1 MARECT
7 RRQRIRRI
15 KEKRSDV
22 MTFERFKEIDKR
34 VLEAIG
40 LTLDKVRLKSFSD
53 FALLLASGDYYEVL
67 YTHTNDMSPY
77 VIEDPTDELIDDTRQ
92 SFLNSFLRKY
102 INRIKDGVEMY
113 DQELEYEI
121 NIQLMVYTHVW
132 ESHWFL
138 KQLERI
144 AAILT
149 GKGYV
154 WKSSVMTTPKS
165 SFIREHIIQRLD
177 GKSDL
182 LDIIKRCYS
191 DTLRNDFAHSSYYI
205 DMGDRAIKSHKHGLL
220 EENVITFSEWEKM
233 FVNTI
238 LLSVDLNNMLFETKQ
253 NFVALFGDGP
263 IVCKWPSRDNPP
275 KKYDRAI
282 RPMPDR
288 ANPEYIRFDFVR

>member
-7 RRQRIRRI
+7 RRQRIRI
-15 KEKRSDV
+15 KRSDI
-22 MTFERFKEIDKR
+22 MTFERFKEIDIR

-40 LTLDKVRLKSFSD
+40 LTLDNVRLKSFSD

-92 SFLNSFLRKY
+92 SFLNSFLRKF
-102 INRIKDGVEMY
+102 INRLKNGDEMD

-144 AAILT
+144 AAILS

-154 WKSSVMTTPKS
+154 WKSSVSTTRKG
-165 SFIREHIIQRLD
+165 SFIKEHIIQRLD
-177 GKSDL
+177 EKSDL

-191 DTLRNDFAHSSYYI
+191 DSLRNDFAHSSYYI

-220 EENVITFSEWEKM
+220 EENVITFSEWEEM

-238 LLSVDLNNMLFETKQ
+238 LLSVNLNNMLYETKR

-263 IVCKWPSRDNPP
+263 IVCKWPSRDNPQ

-288 ANPEYIRFDFVR
+288 ANPEYIRFDYVR